1 MNWTEISAAFFIFL
15 EKDIIS
21 QFTNSK
27 RMLCSNKQQPPI
39 NEMFTTMITLH
50 TSILNENLSFNG
62 EDIKVKSISVAWN
75 KIWEIRNNIVHL
87 LLEGTVLKVT
97 CEEGQNMSRI
107 LREILFKM
115 NAKRKM
121 QNGIQRLCQ
130 GESSGSQKGRS
141 C

>member
-1 MNWTEISAAFFIFL
+1 
-15 EKDIIS
+15 
-21 QFTNSK
+21 
-27 RMLCSNKQQPPI
+27 MLCSNKQQPQI

-62 EDIKVKSISVAWN
+62 EDIKVKYISAAWN
-75 KIWEIRNNIVHL
+75 KILEIRNNIVHL

-107 LREILFKM
+107 LGEILFKM
-115 NAKRKM
+115 NAKCKM

-141 C
+141 R

>member
-1 MNWTEISAAFFIFL
+1 
-15 EKDIIS
+15 
-21 QFTNSK
+21 
-27 RMLCSNKQQPPI
+27 
-39 NEMFTTMITLH
+39 MFTTIITLH

-62 EDIKVKSISVAWN
+62 EDIKVKSISAAWN
-75 KIWEIRNNIVHL
+75 KILEIRNNIVHL

-107 LREILFKM
+107 LGEILFKM